1 MAAQHGITAGQGETF
16 HLNFTIKTD
25 GAGWNLSDYT
35 VRMQVRQDFN
45 VSTKLLDLSSTTGDI
60 TKNSVGEV
68 SVTASASAMSALPA
82 GRWVYDLEFES
93 SGGEVTRILE
103 GHFLVTSEVTQ

>member
-25 GAGWNLSDYT
+25 GIGWNLTDYI
-35 VRMQVRQDFN
+35 VRMQVRSDFN
-45 VSTKLLDLSSTTGDI
+45 TTTKLLDLSSTSGSI
-60 TKNSVGEV
+60 TKNSSGQVN
-68 SVTASASAMSALPA
+68 VTASATAMSNVPA

-93 SGGEVTRILE
+93 SGGEVTRILQ
-103 GHFLVTSEVTQ
+103 GNFLVTSEVTQ